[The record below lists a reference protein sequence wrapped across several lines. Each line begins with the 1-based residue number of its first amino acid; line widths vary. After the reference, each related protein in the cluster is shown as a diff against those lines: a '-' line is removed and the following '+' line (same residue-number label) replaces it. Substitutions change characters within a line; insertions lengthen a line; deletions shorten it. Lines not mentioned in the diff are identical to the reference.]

1 MRAWY
6 HVLISL
12 QENQM
17 KQLIIMILLTS
28 PVMADYQ
35 DFLDA
40 NDREQAEIEARH
52 DQTQREMERQEYL
65 DDQEDYQE
73 QQMYR
78 DLNQQVHQSREQRH
92 WLKMECLA
100 EGKSNC
106 N

>member
-1 MRAWY
+1 MVSCP
-6 HVLISL
+6 HIFKG
-12 QENQM
+12 EPM

-28 PVMADYQ
+28 PAMADYQ

-40 NDREQAEIEARH
+40 NDREQAETDAYMER
-52 DQTQREMERQEYL
+52 REVERQRQEYL

-73 QQMYR
+73 QQQ
-78 DLNQQVHQSREQRH
+78 LNNIMQQSHQRREQWH
-92 WLKMECLA
+92 WQKMECLA